1 MLKTTEY
8 LLLLAFISLS
18 YDNAVFRPMAA
29 KVDLYNNA
37 YGNYEADV
45 YRRIRTFTYGQD
57 LGQTSWVSNDES
69 REIPRMLGLT
79 SNSRLLEIGCGSG
92 RYALSLAESVSC
104 EVLGLDVNEFAVTN
118 ANRLA
123 TQAGMSDRVRF
134 QTCDVS
140 KPLAFQSASFHAA
153 FSNDVICHIPDR
165 LGLLRELHRVLKPG
179 GKLLLSDALVIG
191 GIISHQEI
199 AARSSIGYYLFS
211 PPGENQRQLTEAG
224 FSVLDAKD
232 TTASAVEISAR
243 WRQGRENSKVELI
256 ALEGEMNFEGLQQF
270 LRCVQA
276 LTSERRLLRYLYLA
290 QKSQQ

>member
-1 MLKTTEY
+1 
-8 LLLLAFISLS
+8 
-18 YDNAVFRPMAA
+18 
-29 KVDLYNNA
+29 
-37 YGNYEADV
+37 
-45 YRRIRTFTYGQD
+45 
-57 LGQTSWVSNDES
+57 
-69 REIPRMLGLT
+69 
-79 SNSRLLEIGCGSG
+79 
-92 RYALSLAESVSC
+92 
-104 EVLGLDVNEFAVTN
+104 
-118 ANRLA
+118 
-123 TQAGMSDRVRF
+123 
-134 QTCDVS
+134 
-140 KPLAFQSASFHAA
+140 AA

-199 AARSSIGYYLFS
+199 AVGSSIDYYLFS

-276 LTSERRLLRYLYLA
+276 LASERRLLRYLYLA
-290 QKSQQ
+290 QKSQH